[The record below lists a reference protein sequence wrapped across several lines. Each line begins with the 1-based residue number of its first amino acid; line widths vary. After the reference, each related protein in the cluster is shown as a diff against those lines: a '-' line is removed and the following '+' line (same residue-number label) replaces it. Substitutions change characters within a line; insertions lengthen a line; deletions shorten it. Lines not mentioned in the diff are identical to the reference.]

1 RCRRWRSS
9 SPRRRRQAPRVLDD
23 DPVEV
28 PLASVARIVG
38 MLGDLTPAPSD
49 GAIRDRVGA
58 RRAAPQSRGE
68 LGAALV
74 RSAADAADA
83 KARMEERGVGD
94 ARALE
99 NLARACAGPQLHDRV
114 EATVVWATE
123 RGRVRLRA
131 LLAGRPWSGRASGAP
146 GAAAFGQVLDGLA
159 EAFEGEREHLE

>member
-1 RCRRWRSS
+1 M
-9 SPRRRRQAPRVLDD
+9 
-23 DPVEV
+23 
-28 PLASVARIVG
+28 ASVARIVG

-131 LLAGRPWSGRASGAP
+131 LLAVAALVWTRVRRAGRCGLWSGAGRPRR
-146 GAAAFGQVLDGLA
+146 GLR
-159 EAFEGEREHLE
+159 G